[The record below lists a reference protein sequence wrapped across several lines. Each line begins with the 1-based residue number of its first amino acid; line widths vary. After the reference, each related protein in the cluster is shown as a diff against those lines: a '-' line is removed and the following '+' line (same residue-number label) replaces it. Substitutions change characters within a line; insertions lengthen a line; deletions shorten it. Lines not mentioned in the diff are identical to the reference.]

1 MTASPSVIRRARAVF
16 QCALELEGAEREE
29 FVRDACSGDEALLD
43 FVHSL
48 LAADLEEGS
57 SFTFATDVVR
67 PSVRHAADERPS
79 SPLPEG
85 FAHVRELGIGG
96 SGRVELCRDR
106 SNGALVAIKVID
118 LRGLGQGGVDR
129 VRREWRILSSVV
141 HPALVRL
148 RSAGTLE
155 DRYAYLV
162 MEFVDGLDIRSHV
175 EVGMLDASA
184 VAELMLPVAEAL
196 SLAHGRGVIHRDI
209 KPSNIL
215 IDPDGRARLLDFG
228 AARIA
233 VGGAVSIHH
242 HTLTGEMVGTLT
254 YMSPEQAAG
263 RPSEV
268 DGRTDVYQLA
278 TVLYEL
284 IEGRPPFELDGL
296 TLAETIS
303 AIVSSK
309 PRPMSR
315 PAEEGGASPALAR
328 VIMKA
333 LAKKPAG
340 RQRSMKAFASSLRR
354 ALDSSKKSA
363 RLTA

>member
-1 MTASPSVIRRARAVF
+1 MNATPSTIRRARAVF
-16 QCALELEGAEREE
+16 QCAIELEGAEREE
-29 FVRDACSGDEALLD
+29 FVRDACNGDEALHA
-43 FVHSL
+43 FVETL
-48 LAADLEEGS
+48 LAADLDEGA
-57 SFTFATDVVR
+57 SFTVSPRSARKSEIDR
-67 PSVRHAADERPS
+67 DEPRRA
-79 SPLPEG
+79 PLPSG
-85 FAHVRELGIGG
+85 FTRVRELGEGG
-96 SGRVELCRDR
+96 SGRVDLCRDGN
-106 SNGALVAIKVID
+106 SGALVAIKVVD

-129 VRREWRILSSVV
+129 VRREWRILSSIA

-162 MEFVDGLDIRSHV
+162 MDFIDGLDIRNHV
-175 EVGMLDASA
+175 EINMLDARGIL
-184 VAELMLPVAEAL
+184 ELMLPVAEAL
-196 SLAHGRGVIHRDI
+196 SLAHARGVVHRDL

-215 IDPDGRARLLDFG
+215 VGDDGRARLLDFG
-228 AARIA
+228 AARIS

-268 DGRTDVYQLA
+268 DGRTDVYQFA
-278 TVLYEL
+278 TLVYEL
-284 IEGRPPFELDGL
+284 IEGQPPFELDGL

-303 AIVSSK
+303 AIVSTKPTPMSK
-309 PRPMSR
+309 PF
-315 PAEEGGASPALAR
+315 EQGGASAEVAR

-340 RQRSMKAFASSLRR
+340 RQRDMKAFIASMRR
-354 ALDSSKKSA
+354 ALAKGVRAQSGA
-363 RLTA
+363 R